1 MWIRSQ
7 DRMILKK
14 VDSLQIEK
22 RIDHEIIK
30 DELRKRYRENATHL
44 EYEEYVKNEYGKLGE
59 IGILYCINDND
70 IELATYPTKQRALEV
85 LDEVEMAIEESNVIR
100 YEYFHGVSQQLIE
113 YTYKDKQVYYMPKDS
128 SND

>member
-1 MWIRSQ
+1 MMWIRSQ

-85 LDEVEMAIEESNVIR
+85 LDEVEQAIYDSNYVALQGQ
-100 YEYFHGVSQQLIE
+100 YSAQSYPQ
-113 YTYKDKQVYYMPKDS
+113 YYIYHMPKAHT
-128 SND
+128 ND